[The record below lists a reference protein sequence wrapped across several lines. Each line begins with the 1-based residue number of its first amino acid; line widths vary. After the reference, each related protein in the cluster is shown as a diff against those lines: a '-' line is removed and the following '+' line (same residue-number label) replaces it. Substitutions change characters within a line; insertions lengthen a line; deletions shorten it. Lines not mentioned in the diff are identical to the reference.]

1 MNKLLRML
9 LDRNFRFSIL
19 AARGFYNWMPD
30 RKFLEKKFLLSTGK
44 KLDLD
49 NPKTYNE
56 KLQWLKLHDRRPEY
70 TTMVDKYA
78 VRGYIKDKIG
88 EEYLIPLV
96 GGPWKSFDEID
107 FNALPDQFV
116 LKCTHNSGGLVI
128 CRDKRKLDMEAIRQK
143 LTRSLNRNYYLSGR
157 EWPYK
162 DVPPQIIAEKYMQ
175 DGEFEVLPVY
185 KFFCFDGKPK
195 LIQAIQ
201 NDKQPN
207 ESIDY
212 FDTEWNRLELRQNFP
227 NSETP
232 YAKPEQLGEMLK
244 LVEKLSSGMKHI
256 RVDVYVI
263 NGKVMFSE
271 LTFYSDGGF
280 AEFHPAQWDEKLGN
294 WLEIRD

>member
-1 MNKLLRML
+1 MQCQF
-9 LDRNFRFSIL
+9 RNRVSDKWYL
-19 AARGFYNWMPD
+19 KMQWRA
-30 RKFLEKKFLLSTGK
+30 KFHG
-44 KLDLD
+44 KLDLK
-49 NPKTYNE
+49 NPKTFNE
-56 KLQWLKLHDRRPEY
+56 KLQWLKLYDRNPLY

-78 VRGYIKDKIG
+78 VRQYIRDKIG

-107 FNALPDQFV
+107 FDALPDQFV

-128 CRDKRKLDMEAIRQK
+128 CRDKSKLDMVATRQK
-143 LTRSLNRNYYLSGR
+143 LTRSLNRNYYLTGR

-175 DGEFEVLPVY
+175 DREFEVLPVY
-185 KFFCFDGKPK
+185 KFFCFNGKPK

-227 NSETP
+227 NSATP

-244 LVEKLSSGMKHI
+244 LVEQLSSGMKHI
-256 RVDVYVI
+256 RVDLYVI
-263 NGKVMFSE
+263 NNKVMFSE
-271 LTFYSDGGF
+271 LTFFSDSGF
-280 AEFHPAQWDEKLGN
+280 AEFHPAQWDEELGN
-294 WLEIRD
+294 WIEI